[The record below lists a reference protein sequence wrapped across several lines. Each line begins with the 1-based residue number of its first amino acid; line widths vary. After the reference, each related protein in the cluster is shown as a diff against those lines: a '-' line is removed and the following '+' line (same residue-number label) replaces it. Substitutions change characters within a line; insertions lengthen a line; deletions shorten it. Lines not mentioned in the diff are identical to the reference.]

1 MKRAEI
7 IIIGGGASGLM
18 CARELGEADQKVTV
32 LEAKDRLGGRIHSL
46 TDHNFPLPVEL
57 GAEFIHGDLP
67 QTQKLLKEAAIKFF
81 ETKGDL
87 WRLEQGR
94 IVEQDDFIE
103 DVEEVIKKLK
113 KLPSDIS
120 VADFLELHFNS
131 DNHASLRK
139 TLRSYVEGYTAADTK
154 LASSFALL
162 QGLLGEED
170 RQYRVIGGYKKM
182 IEYLAGECE
191 TAGCTIHL
199 ETVAKEI
206 RWRKREVEVLDTKG
220 NSFVGEKLVITA
232 SLGVLQSSPNN
243 NNHLVFSPGIGHVQK
258 AIDSLG
264 FGTVIKVI
272 LNFDQPIWKF
282 ATNIEPGKNDPGF
295 LFSDAIIP
303 TWWTQVPEKN
313 GMITGWL
320 SGPNASRLQDEND
333 DTILHMALESLSIIF
348 QIPRKTLE
356 AKLIGSHVYNWFKD
370 EFEKGA
376 YSYETV
382 DSKEARITITSPI
395 EETLY
400 FAGEAYFE
408 GSANGTVEAA
418 LVNGQ
423 ECAKKILKGRF

>member
-131 DNHASLRK
+131 DNHVSLRK
-139 TLRSYVEGYTAADTK
+139 TLRSYVEGYTAADAT

-162 QGLLGEED
+162 QGLLGEEEQ
-170 RQYRVIGGYKKM
+170 QYRIIGGYIKL
-182 IEYLAGECE
+182 IEYLAGRMRK
-191 TAGCTIHL
+191 AGCTIHL
-199 ETVAKEI
+199 ETMAKEI
-206 RWRKREVEVLDTKG
+206 RWRKREVEVLDTNG
-220 NSFVGEKLVITA
+220 NSF
-232 SLGVLQSSPNN
+232 S
-243 NNHLVFSPGIGHVQK
+243 
-258 AIDSLG
+258 
-264 FGTVIKVI
+264 
-272 LNFDQPIWKF
+272 
-282 ATNIEPGKNDPGF
+282 
-295 LFSDAIIP
+295 
-303 TWWTQVPEKN
+303 
-313 GMITGWL
+313 
-320 SGPNASRLQDEND
+320 
-333 DTILHMALESLSIIF
+333 
-348 QIPRKTLE
+348 
-356 AKLIGSHVYNWFKD
+356 
-370 EFEKGA
+370 
-376 YSYETV
+376 
-382 DSKEARITITSPI
+382 
-395 EETLY
+395 
-400 FAGEAYFE
+400 
-408 GSANGTVEAA
+408 
-418 LVNGQ
+418 
-423 ECAKKILKGRF
+423 